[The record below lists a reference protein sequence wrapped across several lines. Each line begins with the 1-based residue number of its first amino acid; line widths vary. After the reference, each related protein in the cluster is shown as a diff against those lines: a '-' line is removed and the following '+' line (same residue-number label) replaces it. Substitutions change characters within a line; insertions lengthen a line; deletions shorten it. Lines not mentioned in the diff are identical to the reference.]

1 MAEVEEYENIIKSG
15 EDSDLG
21 AVIQNLIDDN
31 LRFIHTSYLA
41 TITSINGNKVSI
53 KPVLRKSTSEEVL
66 ILNNCLIAY
75 PYSNI
80 WRTQFKV
87 SVGDIGIAL
96 VIENDISS
104 YKQSGTEGVN
114 QTKRFKDFND
124 SIFIPLSLYKTETI
138 ANINYK
144 IVNSDG
150 TCNFEFTNE
159 NDNLLLA
166 NNITSQSKGNAT
178 SKLDAEGN
186 LTLQSG
192 GNANLSLNSEG
203 NANLQSS
210 GGANVTLDSEGN
222 VSLQSSGGASVTL
235 DSEGN
240 ASLQGG
246 KVTVKGG
253 GGTLMSLLNELAS
266 ELETLASGTT
276 GPGYSGVQAVTAPS
290 SIGKFSSW
298 ASKLSSVFKE

>member
-87 SVGDIGIAL
+87 SAGDIGIAL

-166 NNITSQSKGNAT
+166 NNITSQSKGNAI

-203 NANLQSS
+203 NA
-210 GGANVTLDSEGN
+210 
-222 VSLQSSGGASVTL
+222 SLQSSGGASVTL

-240 ASLQGG
+240 ASLQGS
-246 KVTVKGG
+246 KVVVKGG

>member
-1 MAEVEEYENIIKSG
+1 MAEVEEYENIVKSG

-114 QTKRFKDFND
+114 LTKRFKDFND

-138 ANINYK
+138 TNINYK
-144 IVNSDG
+144 IVNSEG

-192 GNANLSLNSEG
+192 GNANLSLNSGG

-210 GGANVTLDSEGN
+210 GGA
-222 VSLQSSGGASVTL
+222 SVAL

-240 ASLQGG
+240 ASLQGS
-246 KVTVKGG
+246 KVVVKGG

-298 ASKLSSVFKE
+298 ASKLSGVFKE

>member
-1 MAEVEEYENIIKSG
+1 MAKVEEYENIIKSG

-114 QTKRFKDFND
+114 LTKRFKDFND

-186 LTLQSG
+186 LNLQSG

-210 GGANVTLDSEGN
+210 GGA
-222 VSLQSSGGASVTL
+222 SVTL

-240 ASLQGG
+240 ASLQGS

-253 GGTLMSLLNELAS
+253 GVTLMSLLNELAS

>member
-1 MAEVEEYENIIKSG
+1 MAKIEEYENIVKSG

-41 TITSINGNKVSI
+41 TITSINDNKVSI

-75 PYSNI
+75 PYSSI

-104 YKQSGTEGVN
+104 YKQNGTEGVN
-114 QTKRFKDFND
+114 PTKRFKDFND

-144 IVNSDG
+144 IVNNDG

-159 NDNLLLA
+159 NDSLLLA
-166 NNITSQSKGNAT
+166 NNITSQSKGNAI
-178 SKLDAEGN
+178 SKLDSEGN

-192 GNANLSLNSEG
+192 GNSNLSLSSDG
-203 NANLQSS
+203 NAILQSS

-222 VSLQSSGGASVTL
+222 
-235 DSEGN
+235 
-240 ASLQGG
+240 ASLQGN
-246 KVTVKGG
+246 KVVVKGG
-253 GGTLMSLLNELAS
+253 GVTLMSLLNELAS

-276 GPGYSGVQAVTAPS
+276 GPGYSGVQAVTSPS

>member
-1 MAEVEEYENIIKSG
+1 MAEIEEYENIIKSG

-114 QTKRFKDFND
+114 LTKRFKDFND

-192 GNANLSLNSEG
+192 GNASLSLNSEG
-203 NANLQSS
+203 NA
-210 GGANVTLDSEGN
+210 
-222 VSLQSSGGASVTL
+222 SLQSSGGASVTL

-240 ASLQGG
+240 ASLQGS
-246 KVTVKGG
+246 KVVVKGG

-298 ASKLSSVFKE
+298 ASKLSGVFKE

>member
-1 MAEVEEYENIIKSG
+1 MAEVEEYENIVKSG

-21 AVIQNLIDDN
+21 TVIQNLIDDN

-41 TITSINGNKVSI
+41 TITSINDNKVSI

-104 YKQSGTEGVN
+104 YKQSGSEGVN
-114 QTKRFKDFND
+114 ATKRFKDFND

-138 ANINYK
+138 TNINYK

-166 NNITSQSKGNAT
+166 NNITSQSKGNAI
-178 SKLDAEGN
+178 SK
-186 LTLQSG
+186 
-192 GNANLSLNSEG
+192 
-203 NANLQSS
+203 
-210 GGANVTLDSEGN
+210 LDSEGN
-222 VSLQSSGGASVTL
+222 LTLQSSGGASVTL
-235 DSEGN
+235 DSDGN
-240 ASLQGG
+240 ASLQGS

-276 GPGYSGVQAVTAPS
+276 GPGYSGVQAVTSPS

-298 ASKLSSVFKE
+298 ASKLNSVFKE

>member
-1 MAEVEEYENIIKSG
+1 MAEVEEYENIVKSG

-104 YKQSGTEGVN
+104 YKQNGTEGVN

-159 NDNLLLA
+159 NDNLLVA

-203 NANLQSS
+203 NASLQSS

-222 VSLQSSGGASVTL
+222 
-235 DSEGN
+235 
-240 ASLQGG
+240 ASLQGN
-246 KVTVKGG
+246 KVVVKGG

-298 ASKLSSVFKE
+298 ASKLSGVFKE

>member
-1 MAEVEEYENIIKSG
+1 MAEVEEYENIVKSG

-114 QTKRFKDFND
+114 LTKRFKDFND

-138 ANINYK
+138 TNINYK
-144 IVNSDG
+144 IVNSEG

-192 GNANLSLNSEG
+192 GNANLSLNSGG

-210 GGANVTLDSEGN
+210 GGA
-222 VSLQSSGGASVTL
+222 SVAL

-240 ASLQGG
+240 ASLQGS
-246 KVTVKGG
+246 KVVVKGG

-298 ASKLSSVFKE
+298 ANKLSSVFKE

>member
-104 YKQSGTEGVN
+104 YKQNGTEGVN
-114 QTKRFKDFND
+114 LTKRFKDFND

-138 ANINYK
+138 ENINYK

-166 NNITSQSKGNAT
+166 NNITSQSKGNAI

-192 GNANLSLNSEG
+192 GNANLSLSSEG

-222 VSLQSSGGASVTL
+222 
-235 DSEGN
+235 
-240 ASLQGG
+240 ASLQGN
-246 KVTVKGG
+246 KVIVKGG

-276 GPGYSGVQAVTAPS
+276 GPGYSGVQAVTSPS

>member
-1 MAEVEEYENIIKSG
+1 MAEVEEYENIVKSG

-75 PYSNI
+75 PYSNV

-87 SVGDIGIAL
+87 SVGDIGVAL

-114 QTKRFKDFND
+114 LTKRFKDFND

-144 IVNSDG
+144 IVNSEG

-192 GNANLSLNSEG
+192 GNASLSLNSGG
-203 NANLQSS
+203 NAN
-210 GGANVTLDSEGN
+210 
-222 VSLQSSGGASVTL
+222 LQSSGGASVTL

>member
-1 MAEVEEYENIIKSG
+1 MAEVEEYENIVKSG

-21 AVIQNLIDDN
+21 TVIQNLIDDN

-41 TITSINGNKVSI
+41 TITSINDNKVSI

-66 ILNNCLIAY
+66 MLNNCLIAY

-104 YKQSGTEGVN
+104 YKQNGSEGVN
-114 QTKRFKDFND
+114 ATKRFKDFND

-138 ANINYK
+138 TNINYK

-166 NNITSQSKGNAT
+166 NNITSQSKGNAI
-178 SKLDAEGN
+178 SKLDSEGN

-210 GGANVTLDSEGN
+210 GGA
-222 VSLQSSGGASVTL
+222 SVTL

-240 ASLQGG
+240 ASLQGS

-298 ASKLSSVFKE
+298 ASKLNSVFKE